1 MNPYIQMLRGV
12 SRTFAL
18 SIEQLPKILR
28 DSIALSYLLLRVSD
42 GLEDN
47 EMMDVPR
54 KVQLLELWNA
64 ILAGNASVEELTS
77 QVDDLDASDPE
88 VNVIQRADTL
98 IDFLKTMPGEI
109 QESIVNR
116 VKSTT
121 LGMARWQ
128 SHGPF
133 VEDEA
138 ALDDYMHQ
146 VAGKVGYLLTDI
158 FAWYSPVIRAR
169 KAELMPLSR
178 EYGLALQTVNIIRG
192 LRKDYAR
199 GWVFVPQTFLEEAGL
214 TREQFL
220 APGNEDKAMV
230 VVNLLVEKAERH
242 LQKGLE
248 YIAIFPIHQH
258 RIRLACMWP
267 LFFAVKTLSMSRNN
281 MGVLLNEVKMSRRDV
296 TGIMRQTTM
305 MGWSNWWLNRYYHSI
320 YPAG

>member
-1 MNPYIQMLRGV
+1 MNPYIHMLRGV

-47 EMMDVPR
+47 ETMDVSR
-54 KVQLLELWNA
+54 KVRLLELWDA
-64 ILAGNASVEELTS
+64 ILEGHAPVEELTS
-77 QVDDLDASDPE
+77 QVDDLDVSDPE
-88 VNVIQRADTL
+88 VNIIQRADTL
-98 IDFLKTMPGEI
+98 MNFLKTMPNGI
-109 QESIVNR
+109 QKSIIYH
-116 VKSTT
+116 VKNTT

-146 VAGKVGYLLTDI
+146 VAGRVGYLLTDI
-158 FAWYSPVIRAR
+158 FAWYSPVIRER

-192 LRKDYAR
+192 LRKDYDR
-199 GWVFVPQTFLEEAGL
+199 GWVFVPQTFLDEAGL
-214 TREQFL
+214 TRDEFL

-230 VVNLLVEKAERH
+230 VVNLLVDKAERH

-248 YIAIFPIHQH
+248 YIAAFPIHQH

-267 LFFAVKTLSMSRNN
+267 LFFAVKTLSMSQNN
-281 MGVLLNEVKMSRRDV
+281 INVLLNEVKMSRKDV
-296 TGIMRQTTM
+296 TGIIRQTTM
-305 MGWSNWWLNRYYHSI
+305 MGWSNKWLNHYYHSI
-320 YPAG
+320 YTVG